1 MNASTLLRIGSIL
14 LLLSVVA
21 EMGFATGTPAGTAIS
36 NQATVTYTAGSNS
49 RTATSNTVTLYVA
62 HKVVGVF
69 SPASRSEG
77 GVDNLLAVYYPVQFV
92 NTGNREDNFNISF
105 ASSDP
110 DFAPAMINDADMDGA
125 FDAGESEITT
135 TGALAADATRYMLVR
150 LTIAANQP
158 DNVPVTITASLTSTA
173 SNAGVIVVANPGQ
186 QFQFV
191 LTYTVRKPVITFTS
205 SQSDVSSEASRIP
218 GADVTYTMS
227 LDNTSAS
234 ASGIAGP
241 ATVTFKVD
249 PHFHYVSSTM
259 GGVLS
264 SPDGTTGNGGT
275 VTWTVA
281 AADLEAS
288 DAALSFN
295 VVLEPEQVT
304 NNGTGVTAG
313 TPVYAMNTGLG
324 FPTQV
329 QYSDGPNTYTLD
341 NANTH
346 TFNVGRASGAVLTQ
360 VTADATSEPGYI
372 VEYTYT
378 LKNTGNA
385 TDNFALTQANGGGSL
400 DVAHVFSSTSGSATA
415 ISELTAVGQGS
426 TVTFYVQVTIPT
438 SAADGETI
446 VRNLTATT
454 QTALPNPPTGGST
467 SSTDGVITT
476 VAAATVTIVVD
487 GGASSIVSGTDL
499 NGKVVPGTV
508 MNWTVTVTNGGK
520 ATAKDVTASNLIAHQ
535 TTNVI
540 VPGSLNID
548 GDGDGTYELSGLS
561 IPYNGPVIM
570 ANEAGGVLSVYFPAI
585 PGNNAFCRYQYR
597 VAVQ

>member
-1 MNASTLLRIGSIL
+1 MSASTLLRIGSLL

-21 EMGFATGTPAGTAIS
+21 EMGFAAGTPAGTAIS
-36 NQATVTYTAGSNS
+36 NQATVTYTAGSNN

-77 GVDNLLAVYYPVQFV
+77 GVDNVTVYFPVQFT
-92 NTGNREDNFNISF
+92 NTGNRADNFNISF
-105 ASSDP
+105 NSSDP
-110 DFAPAMINDADMDGA
+110 DFTVAMIDDGNA
-125 FDAGESEITT
+125 NGVFDSGEPVITATAGM
-135 TGALAADATRYMLVR
+135 LADATKHMLVR
-150 LTIAANQP
+150 VTIAANQP
-158 DNVPVTITASLTSTA
+158 DNIPVTITATLKSTA
-173 SNAGVIVVANPGQ
+173 ADASPIVVANPGAE
-186 QFQFV
+186 FQFV

-205 SQSDVSSEASRIP
+205 SQSDVSSESSRIP
-218 GADVTYTMS
+218 GVNVTYTMS

-234 ASGIAGP
+234 ASGIVGA
-241 ATVTFKVD
+241 ATVTFVVH
-249 PHFHYVSSTM
+249 PQFHYVSSTL
-259 GGVLS
+259 GGTLS
-264 SPDGTTGNGGT
+264 LADGNGNGGT
-275 VTWTVA
+275 VTWTIA
-281 AADLEAS
+281 AADLEAA
-288 DAALSFN
+288 DPALSFN
-295 VVLEPEQVT
+295 VIVQPEQVT

-313 TPVYAMNTGLG
+313 TPVYAMNAGLG
-324 FPTQV
+324 FPARV
-329 QYSDGPNTYTLD
+329 QYSDGSNTYTLD

-346 TFNVGRASGAVLTQ
+346 TFNVGKASGAVLTQ
-360 VTADATSEPGYI
+360 VTADATSEPGYA

-385 TDNFALTQANGGGSL
+385 TDDFAFTQANGGGSL
-400 DVAHVFSSTSGSATA
+400 DVAHVFSSTSGTATP
-415 ISELTAVGQGS
+415 ITGLTAVPQGS
-426 TVTFYVQVTIPT
+426 TVTFYVQVTIPIA
-438 SAADGETI
+438 AADGETI

-454 QTALPNPPTGGST
+454 QTASPVSPTGGST

-487 GGASSIVSGTDL
+487 GGASSIVGGTDL

-540 VPGSLNID
+540 VPASLNID
-548 GDGDGTYELSGLS
+548 ADGDGTYELSGLS
-561 IPYNGPVIM
+561 IPYNGATIM
-570 ANEAGGVLSVYFPAI
+570 ANEAGGVLSVYFASI
-585 PGNNAFCRYQYR
+585 PGNNAVRRYQYR